1 LRVAEGADLQP
12 LAQAARSIAVSGI
25 ELRVA
30 VLVEGLSDQAAVE
43 CAAVRRGRDL
53 FAEGVAVLAIG
64 GASNAGHFLDVF
76 GPYGMDVRLAG
87 LCDEPEVGA
96 FARGL
101 QRAGLDT
108 RATAGSLETLG
119 FFVCVADLEDE
130 LIRALGIEA
139 VERLLEAQGELRAFR
154 TLQKQAA
161 QQGRGTDQQLRRFM
175 GSRGGRKIRYGRL
188 LVEAL
193 DPAALPGP
201 LDRLLAA
208 L

>member
-43 CAAVRRGRDL
+43 SAAVRRGRDL

-76 GPYGMDVRLAG
+76 GPYGMDLRLAG
-87 LCDEPEVGA
+87 LCDEPEVRA

-108 RATAGSLETLG
+108 RATAGSLEALG